1 MSSGENPWVE
11 VLSQPQQKSTG
22 DIVPYFNEQ
31 AKLLSKASDGKVKG
45 FFSQTSDV
53 NRTLSPTLEAL
64 GAMSKVLQDVASASA
79 VNQTPKVDLLNA
91 NDLYKKNSYCFEIR
105 SDRYRFRVFTI
116 EFDPSYPAVMA
127 VDRGV
132 CNDLARIYDRYKFEE
147 AESCDITIKDDEDL
161 DRVFNQLLKSEK
173 LVYIC
178 NRLMNEANETV

>member
-31 AKLLSKASDGKVKG
+31 AKLLSQASDGKVKG
-45 FFSQTSDV
+45 LFSQTSEI
-53 NRTLSPTLEAL
+53 NITLSPTLEAL
-64 GAMSKVLQDVASASA
+64 SAMSKVFQDVASASA
-79 VNQTPKVDLLNA
+79 LDQTPKVNLLNA
-91 NDLYKKNSYCFEIR
+91 DDLYKKNSYCFEIR

-116 EFDPSYPAVMA
+116 EFDPSYPAVMSI
-127 VDRGV
+127 DRGV
-132 CNDLARIYDRYKFEE
+132 CNDLERIHDRYKFKE
-147 AESCDITIKDDEDL
+147 AEPCNVTIQDDEDL

>member
-31 AKLLSKASDGKVKG
+31 AKLLSQASDGKVKG
-45 FFSQTSDV
+45 LFSQTSEI
-53 NRTLSPTLEAL
+53 NITLSPTLEAL
-64 GAMSKVLQDVASASA
+64 SAMSKVFQDVASASA
-79 VNQTPKVDLLNA
+79 LDQTPKVDLMNA
-91 NDLYKKNSYCFEIR
+91 DDLYKKNSYCFEIR

-116 EFDPSYPAVMA
+116 EFDPSYPVVMSI
-127 VDRGV
+127 DRGV
-132 CNDLARIYDRYKFEE
+132 CNDLEKIHDRYKFKE
-147 AESCDITIKDDEDL
+147 AEPCNVTIQDDEDL

-178 NRLMNEANETV
+178 NRLMNEAN